1 MTLDS
6 TIHMPSTGFS
16 ITNTVQQ
23 FSKKLFGFIR
33 GKVKS
38 TEEAED
44 ILQEVWYQLSH
55 MTDLSSIENMSAY
68 LYRIAQ
74 NKVIDTYRK
83 KKNESLEDYITD
95 SDGESEFS
103 FNELLLLDQKASSDS
118 ALYKEEF
125 WNTLMEALDELPAK
139 QKEVFILHEIEDLSL
154 QEIAYKTGE
163 NIKTII
169 SRKGYATKYLRHK
182 LLNLYQELN
191 T

>member
-1 MTLDS
+1 MTHDS